1 MAQSKSL
8 KKMHFVLPVFQDKFS
23 KKMCI
28 VSFAEAAGRAQFENK
43 GGLQVTC
50 TSLTNQCNMYGKTFS
65 TAYGIELTDT

>member
-1 MAQSKSL
+1 
-8 KKMHFVLPVFQDKFS
+8 
-23 KKMCI
+23 MCI